1 MLPKRKPD
9 WLKVRIPAG
18 AEFYSVREILDRHGL
33 NTVCKEARCPN
44 MAECF
49 HSKTATFMVLGDTC
63 TRSCKYCNVRHGA
76 PADVDWR
83 EPQRVAAAARELG
96 LEYVVV
102 TSVTRDDLQDGG
114 AGVFAQTVLELRM
127 AIPGCRVEVL
137 IPDFRGDQKAL
148 GKVIEAAP
156 DVINHN
162 IEVVEPLYRTI
173 RPEGVF
179 DLSLGILSRVQS
191 AGIIA
196 KSGFMLGFGEKPGDI
211 DSLLGKLA
219 AAGCSVVT
227 IGQYQQPSASHWPV
241 EKYYTPAE
249 FEDIRQMALGRGF
262 TRVESGPLVRSSYK
276 AAGGQVK

>member
-1 MLPKRKPD
+1 MRPKRKPD

-63 TRSCKYCNVRHGA
+63 TRSCKYCNVRHGT
-76 PADVDWR
+76 PEDVDRR
-83 EPQRVAAAARELG
+83 EPRRVAAAARELG

-102 TSVTRDDLQDGG
+102 TSVTRDDLKDGG
-114 AGVFAQTVLELRM
+114 AGVFAQTVLELRR

-137 IPDFRGDQKAL
+137 IPDFRGDEQAL
-148 GKVIEAAP
+148 AKVIESAP

-162 IEVVEPLYRTI
+162 IEVVEALYRTI
-173 RPEGVF
+173 RPEGRF
-179 DLSLGILSRVQS
+179 DLSLSILKKVQAYGITT
-191 AGIIA
+191 

-211 DSLLGKLA
+211 VSLLGKLA
-219 AAGCSVVT
+219 GAGCSVVT
-227 IGQYQQPSASHWPV
+227 IGQYQQPSACHWPV

-249 FEDIRQMALGRGF
+249 FEDIRETALGMGF

-276 AAGGQVK
+276 AAGTA

>member
-1 MLPKRKPD
+1 MRPKRKPD
-9 WLKVRIPAG
+9 WLKVRIPTG

-49 HSKTATFMVLGDTC
+49 HSKTATFLVLGDTC
-63 TRSCKYCNVRHGA
+63 TRSCKYCNVHHGA

-83 EPQRVAAAARELG
+83 EPQRVAAAAREMG
-96 LEYVVV
+96 LEYIVV

-162 IEVVEPLYRTI
+162 IEVVEPLYQAI

-179 DLSLGILSRVQS
+179 DLSLGILKSVHS
-191 AGIIA
+191 GGIIA
-196 KSGFMLGFGEKPGDI
+196 KSGFMLGFGEKSGDI
-211 DSLLGKLA
+211 VSLLGRLA
-219 AAGCSVVT
+219 GTGCRIVT
-227 IGQYQQPSASHWPV
+227 IGQYQQPSAHHWPV

-249 FEDIRQMALGRGF
+249 FEDIRQMALGMGF

>member
-1 MLPKRKPD
+1 MRPKRKPD

-49 HSKTATFMVLGDTC
+49 HSKTATFMILGDTC
-63 TRSCKYCNVRHGA
+63 TRNCKYCNVRHGT
-76 PADVDWR
+76 PEDVDRR
-83 EPQRVAAAARELG
+83 EPHRVAAAARELG

-114 AGVFAQTVLELRM
+114 AGVFTQTVLELRR

-137 IPDFRGDQKAL
+137 IPDLRGDEQAL
-148 GKVIEAAP
+148 AKVIESAP

-162 IEVVEPLYRTI
+162 IEVVEALYRTI
-173 RPEGVF
+173 RPEGRF
-179 DLSLGILSRVQS
+179 NLSLSILKKVQADGITT
-191 AGIIA
+191 

-211 DSLLGKLA
+211 VSLLGKLA
-219 AAGCSVVT
+219 GAGCSVVT
-227 IGQYQQPSASHWPV
+227 IGQYQQPSACHWPV

-249 FEDIRQMALGRGF
+249 FEEVRETALGMGF

-276 AAGGQVK
+276 AAGTA

>member
-1 MLPKRKPD
+1 MRPKRKPD

-49 HSKTATFMVLGDTC
+49 HSKTATFMILGDTC
-63 TRSCKYCNVRHGA
+63 TRSCTYCNVHHGA

-83 EPQRVAAAARELG
+83 EPRRVAAAARELG

-114 AGVFAQTVLELRM
+114 AGVFAQTVRELRR

-137 IPDFRGDQKAL
+137 IPDFRGAEQAL
-148 GKVIEAAP
+148 AQVIESAP

-162 IEVVEPLYRTI
+162 IEVVEALYRTI
-173 RPEGVF
+173 RPEGRF
-179 DLSLGILSRVQS
+179 DLSLSILKKVQLSGIT
-191 AGIIA
+191 A

-211 DSLLGKLA
+211 VSLLGKLA
-219 AAGCSVVT
+219 GAGCSVVT
-227 IGQYQQPSASHWPV
+227 IGQYQQPSACHWPV

-249 FEDIRQMALGRGF
+249 FEDIKETAQGMGF
-262 TRVESGPLVRSSYK
+262 KRVESGPLVRSSYK
-276 AAGGQVK
+276 AAGAA